1 MERNQISSL
10 TATSRSIFCLLHSIH
25 RFIAYCAVR
34 FRLQEHFHC
43 RKFFNH
49 MEPSRKR
56 DRRER
61 QMGRY
66 DAKKQKCMDKNRE
79 KSERYYMGK
88 EDVKVVA
95 ATLAPPSPYSTLP
108 SVPSFVPSHME
119 EEVGVTSLPEY
130 QVGDTALLEANT
142 KGRGCN
148 LFYISSFCIHSQMY
162 ATLLVR
168 FS

>member
-1 MERNQISSL
+1 
-10 TATSRSIFCLLHSIH
+10 
-25 RFIAYCAVR
+25 
-34 FRLQEHFHC
+34 
-43 RKFFNH
+43 
-49 MEPSRKR
+49 
-56 DRRER
+56 
-61 QMGRY
+61 
-66 DAKKQKCMDKNRE
+66 
-79 KSERYYMGK
+79 MGK
-88 EDVKVVA
+88 EDVKKVA
-95 ATLAPPSPYSTLP
+95 ATLAPPSPYSNLP

-119 EEVGVTSLPEY
+119 EEVGVTLLLEC

>member
-56 DRRER
+56 DRREY

-66 DAKKQKCMDKNRE
+66 DAKKQKCMEKKRE
-79 KSERYYMGK
+79 KMERYMIK
-88 EDVKVVA
+88 IREDRLLRKVMLERDWRKKWWRDGGDGEGYFVI
-95 ATLAPPSPYSTLP
+95 ATNVSAVHCALQLQPAYTCLLWTLHYPSMPW
-108 SVPSFVPSHME
+108 SFRDRIIFFAVN
-119 EEVGVTSLPEY
+119 GNY
-130 QVGDTALLEANT
+130 
-142 KGRGCN
+142 
-148 LFYISSFCIHSQMY
+148 
-162 ATLLVR
+162 
-168 FS
+168 

>member
-1 MERNQISSL
+1 MSDKRRRGQERVLEEIVLCEEGKRGGEEQ
-10 TATSRSIFCLLHSIH
+10 RKD
-25 RFIAYCAVR
+25 AV
-34 FRLQEHFHC
+34 EH
-43 RKFFNH
+43 
-49 MEPSRKR
+49 
-56 DRRER
+56 
-61 QMGRY
+61 
-66 DAKKQKCMDKNRE
+66 
-79 KSERYYMGK
+79 
-88 EDVKVVA
+88 
-95 ATLAPPSPYSTLP
+95 PPSPYSTLP

>member
-1 MERNQISSL
+1 MKKERGME
-10 TATSRSIFCLLHSIH
+10 
-25 RFIAYCAVR
+25 
-34 FRLQEHFHC
+34 
-43 RKFFNH
+43 
-49 MEPSRKR
+49 
-56 DRRER
+56 
-61 QMGRY
+61 
-66 DAKKQKCMDKNRE
+66 KKRE
-79 KSERYYMGK
+79 KMQRYYMGK
-88 EDVKVVA
+88 EDVSVVEH
-95 ATLAPPSPYSTLP
+95 PPSPYSTLP

>member
-1 MERNQISSL
+1 MEG
-10 TATSRSIFCLLHSIH
+10 
-25 RFIAYCAVR
+25 
-34 FRLQEHFHC
+34 E
-43 RKFFNH
+43 
-49 MEPSRKR
+49 RKR
-56 DRRER
+56 KREKREYARRHY
-61 QMGRY
+61 GG
-66 DAKKQKCMDKNRE
+66 KKDKAMEKNRE
-79 KSERYYMGK
+79 KMERYHMGK
-88 EDVKVVA
+88 EDGKVDA

>member
-1 MERNQISSL
+1 MSEER
-10 TATSRSIFCLLHSIH
+10 
-25 RFIAYCAVR
+25 
-34 FRLQEHFHC
+34 
-43 RKFFNH
+43 K
-49 MEPSRKR
+49 RKR
-56 DRRER
+56 DLREYLR
-61 QMGRY
+61 GY
-66 DAKKQKCMDKNRE
+66 KIKKKE
-79 KSERYYMGK
+79 
-88 EDVKVVA
+88 EDVDVVA
-95 ATLAPPSPYSTLP
+95 ATLAPPSPYSTVP

-162 ATLLVR
+162 ATLLVK

>member
-10 TATSRSIFCLLHSIH
+10 TATSLSIFCLLHSIH

-56 DRRER
+56 DRREY

-66 DAKKQKCMDKNRE
+66 DAKKKEKAMMIKRE

-88 EDVKVVA
+88 EDVKGM
-95 ATLAPPSPYSTLP
+95 L
-108 SVPSFVPSHME
+108 
-119 EEVGVTSLPEY
+119 
-130 QVGDTALLEANT
+130 
-142 KGRGCN
+142 GRD
-148 LFYISSFCIHSQMY
+148 
-162 ATLLVR
+162 
-168 FS
+168 

>member
-1 MERNQISSL
+1 MNE
-10 TATSRSIFCLLHSIH
+10 
-25 RFIAYCAVR
+25 
-34 FRLQEHFHC
+34 
-43 RKFFNH
+43 
-49 MEPSRKR
+49 KR
-56 DRRER
+56 RREKCEYLR
-61 QMGRY
+61 EHKR
-66 DAKKQKCMDKNRE
+66 KKKEKAMMSKRE

-162 ATLLVR
+162 ATLLGLV
-168 FS
+168 S

>member
-1 MERNQISSL
+1 
-10 TATSRSIFCLLHSIH
+10 
-25 RFIAYCAVR
+25 
-34 FRLQEHFHC
+34 
-43 RKFFNH
+43 
-49 MEPSRKR
+49 
-56 DRRER
+56 
-61 QMGRY
+61 
-66 DAKKQKCMDKNRE
+66 
-79 KSERYYMGK
+79 MGK
-88 EDVKVVA
+88 EDVKVGA

-130 QVGDTALLEANT
+130 QVGDTALLEDNT

-148 LFYISSFCIHSQMY
+148 LLYISFFCIHSQRY

>member
-1 MERNQISSL
+1 MEG
-10 TATSRSIFCLLHSIH
+10 
-25 RFIAYCAVR
+25 
-34 FRLQEHFHC
+34 E
-43 RKFFNH
+43 KK
-49 MEPSRKR
+49 RKR
-56 DRRER
+56 EKCEYAKRHYEANKER
-61 QMGRY
+61 GME
-66 DAKKQKCMDKNRE
+66 KKRE

-88 EDVKVVA
+88 EDVDVVA

-119 EEVGVTSLPEY
+119 EEVVVTSLPKY